1 MPAPVQP
8 NDRFSRMFEEA
19 GAHYAAGAVEQ
30 LGVYE
35 RYQPVGGAW
44 LLSDEVST
52 LRVGDVTV
60 HQSPL
65 GSLGH
70 DGSWLWAWANE
81 RTHPPGSSR
90 LTLAN
95 WLREFGERNQ
105 IYEFVTPRLEL
116 AGFPDPELAARRLA
130 LLSLGALGT
139 RGFASLPLESG
150 ARAFVLVDDAGV
162 PEAAFDGGALV
173 VSGLLDRVLSLFPY
187 DPRLTVA
194 GYLRRHGFETH
205 ESSDGRHVY
214 GERDGRTMAVRFT
227 EDDLVAA
234 VSYGARPE
242 SPSARSVPE

>member
-1 MPAPVQP
+1 MPMPTRP
-8 NDRFSRMFEEA
+8 DDRFSRMFEQA
-19 GAHYAAGAVEQ
+19 GAHYALGAVEQ

-35 RYQPVGGAW
+35 RHQPVGGAW
-44 LLSDEVST
+44 SLDYEAST
-52 LRVGDVTV
+52 LRISEVTV

-81 RTHPPGSSR
+81 RTHPPGSRR
-90 LTLAN
+90 LTLAD
-95 WLREFGERNQ
+95 WLRDFGERNQ

-116 AGFPDPELAARRLA
+116 AGFADPEQAARKLA
-130 LLSLGALGT
+130 LLGLGALGT

-162 PEAAFDGGALV
+162 PEAGFDGGALL
-173 VSGLLDRVLSLFPY
+173 GLLGRALDLFTY

-205 ESSDGRHVY
+205 ETADGRQVR
-214 GERDGRTMAVRFT
+214 GERDGYAVAVRFT
-227 EDDLVAA
+227 EDDLIAA
-234 VSYGARPE
+234 VSHGARTG
-242 SPSARSVPE
+242 SQSVRAVPE

>member
-8 NDRFSRMFEEA
+8 DDRFSRMFEEA

-30 LGVYE
+30 LAVYE
-35 RYQPVGGAW
+35 RHQPLGGDW
-44 LLSDEVST
+44 LLSDEAST
-52 LRVGDVTV
+52 LRIGEVTV

-65 GSLGH
+65 GSLGF

-81 RTHPPGSSR
+81 PTHPPGSPR

-116 AGFPDPELAARRLA
+116 AGFPDPGLAARRLA
-130 LLSLGALGT
+130 LVSLGALGT
-139 RGFASLPLESG
+139 RGFASLPLGSG
-150 ARAFVLVDDAGV
+150 ARAFVLVDDADV
-162 PEAAFDGGALV
+162 PEATFDGGLAL
-173 VSGLLDRVLSLFPY
+173 SGLLDRALSLFPY

-194 GYLRRHGFETH
+194 GYLRRHGFATH
-205 ESSDGRHVY
+205 EPSDGRHVY
-214 GERDGRTMAVRFT
+214 GERDGSTVAVRFT

-234 VSYGARPE
+234 VSYGARPG
-242 SPSARSVPE
+242 PQSARTVPE

>member
-1 MPAPVQP
+1 MPMPVQP

-30 LGVYE
+30 LGVYA
-35 RYQPVGGAW
+35 RHQPVGGAW
-44 LLSDEVST
+44 ALDYEAST
-52 LRVGDVTV
+52 LRIGEVTV

-81 RTHPPGSSR
+81 STHPPGSGR

-95 WLREFGERNQ
+95 WLRDFGERNQ

-116 AGFPDPELAARRLA
+116 AEFPDPEEAARRLA

-139 RGFASLPLESG
+139 RGFANLPLDSG
-150 ARAFVLVDDAGV
+150 ARAFVLVDDAEV
-162 PEAAFDGGALV
+162 PEAGFDGGALMAV
-173 VSGLLDRVLSLFPY
+173 LDRALSLFPY

-194 GYLRRHGFETH
+194 GYLRRHAFETH
-205 ESSDGRHVY
+205 ESADGRHVY
-214 GERDGRTMAVRFT
+214 GERNGYSIAVRFT
-227 EDDLVAA
+227 EDDLIAA
-234 VSYGARPE
+234 VSHGARTGPQSVRAMPE
-242 SPSARSVPE
+242 